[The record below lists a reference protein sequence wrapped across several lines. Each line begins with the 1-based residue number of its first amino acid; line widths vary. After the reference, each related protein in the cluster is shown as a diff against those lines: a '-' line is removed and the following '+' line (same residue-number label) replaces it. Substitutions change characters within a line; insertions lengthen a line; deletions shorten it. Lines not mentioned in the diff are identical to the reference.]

1 MYTWYID
8 IDLNIIYMCVN
19 GSVGRIFGMQVL
31 MIIIKIFA
39 KEDEY

>member
-1 MYTWYID
+1 MYAWYID
-8 IDLNIIYMCVN
+8 IDLNLIYMCVN
-19 GSVGRIFGMQVL
+19 GSVGLQFGLQVR